1 MVHKVNSN
9 AKIKHHTL
17 KNNLKEDW
25 SHLLTFLN
33 LGFIK
38 QALKMLLP
46 LSYFLL
52 IFLLIIQQLY
62 YLKCKKVI
70 TLTKVQNFEID
81 EKTISL
87 RFNTYFCI

>member
-1 MVHKVNSN
+1 
-9 AKIKHHTL
+9 
-17 KNNLKEDW
+17 
-25 SHLLTFLN
+25 
-33 LGFIK
+33 
-38 QALKMLLP
+38 MLLP